1 MKQQKKI
8 IKPITFVPLTKSI
21 LDEEVFKETT
31 DIVHRKEVA
40 HFSLDLKFMKIDLS
54 FFNKK

>member
-1 MKQQKKI
+1 MQDKTI
-8 IKPITFVPLTKSI
+8 VKPIRFIPMPDEKEENSI
-21 LDEEVFKETT
+21 IDSP
-31 DIVHRKEVA
+31 RKEVA

>member
-1 MKQQKKI
+1 MQQQKKI

-31 DIVHRKEVA
+31 DIVPRKEVA